1 MDKYTSQLADPAY
14 KQEFTELMR
23 QLINDYYH
31 VNNLPYQLQII
42 GPHVRAAQPLVP
54 DGSSVPRV
62 LYHLPGDVEG
72 TKLFKDFQQWVA
84 SLANASGDQE
94 KKLGAIVQGKS
105 TVSTLRD
112 WQVTLVS
119 GYGKTH
125 LARTYTSTHRAVY
138 ILFTNELASTGD
150 AMSRHGNKR
159 KVLEF
164 LDEKFATFK
173 AAETVLKNVG

>member
-42 GPHVRAAQPLVP
+42 GPHVRAALPLVP

-72 TKLFKDFQQWVA
+72 QRLPTMGGLLGE
-84 SLANASGDQE
+84 SL
-94 KKLGAIVQGKS
+94 
-105 TVSTLRD
+105 
-112 WQVTLVS
+112 W
-119 GYGKTH
+119 
-125 LARTYTSTHRAVY
+125 
-138 ILFTNELASTGD
+138 
-150 AMSRHGNKR
+150 
-159 KVLEF
+159 
-164 LDEKFATFK
+164 
-173 AAETVLKNVG
+173 